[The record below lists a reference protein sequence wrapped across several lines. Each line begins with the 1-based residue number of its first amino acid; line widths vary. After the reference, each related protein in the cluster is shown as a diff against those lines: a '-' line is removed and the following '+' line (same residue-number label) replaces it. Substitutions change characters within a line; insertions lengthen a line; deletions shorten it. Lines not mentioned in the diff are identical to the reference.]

1 MVDADGA
8 AQVSKAMPV
17 NAAPAILGEALAAGE
32 AGCGAAGA
40 LPPGVVAAGNEVAAS
55 EDTVGAVVVEPD
67 DLTAE
72 ARTRSIDETSAPHVA
87 CRSTPWATS
96 RACLSWPT
104 ESTLTRAART
114 PTIASWEVNRSI
126 CPAEAGF
133 SQTVS
138 ARPTACAGQSEC
150 GPGDPR

>member
-8 AQVSKAMPV
+8 AQVSNAMPLNV
-17 NAAPAILGEALAAGE
+17 APAIMGETAAGE
-32 AGCGAAGA
+32 AGCDAAGA
-40 LPPGVVAAGNEVAAS
+40 LPLRVVAAGNEAAAS
-55 EDTVGAVVVEPD
+55 EGTVGAVVVESD

-72 ARTRSIDETSAPHVA
+72 ARTRSIDEMSAPHVA
-87 CRSTPWATS
+87 SRSTPSATS
-96 RACLSWPT
+96 CACLSWLT
-104 ESTLTRAART
+104 ESTLTRAARA
-114 PTIASWEVNRSI
+114 PTVASWEVIGSI

-138 ARPTACAGQSEC
+138 ARPTACAGQSDC